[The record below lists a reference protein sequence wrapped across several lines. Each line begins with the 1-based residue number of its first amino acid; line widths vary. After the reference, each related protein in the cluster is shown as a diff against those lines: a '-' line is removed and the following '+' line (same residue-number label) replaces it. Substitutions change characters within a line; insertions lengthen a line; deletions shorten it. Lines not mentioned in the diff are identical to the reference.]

1 MDKFP
6 QRQGGVNIHRGFCYG
21 VFSKMI
27 PRGKTDTQE
36 QKFVISLLKT
46 EKWFLLWRCCLRYSK
61 LNLIYY
67 YSESSEE
74 IR

>member
-36 QKFVISLLKT
+36 QKFVISLLKL
-46 EKWFLLWRCCLRYSK
+46 KNGSCYGGVVLDIV
-61 LNLIYY
+61 N
-67 YSESSEE
+67 
-74 IR
+74 